1 MNIRPEIRCLVQ
13 GIEMKTDF
21 EQRCND
27 GGCFGMSHGMV
38 DIECIFDDEILIGI
52 MLLELL

>member
-13 GIEMKTDF
+13 SIEMKADLQ
-21 EQRCND
+21 QRCND
-27 GGCFGMSHGMV
+27 GSCFGMSHGMV
-38 DIECIFDDEILIGI
+38 DIKCIFNDERLLGI